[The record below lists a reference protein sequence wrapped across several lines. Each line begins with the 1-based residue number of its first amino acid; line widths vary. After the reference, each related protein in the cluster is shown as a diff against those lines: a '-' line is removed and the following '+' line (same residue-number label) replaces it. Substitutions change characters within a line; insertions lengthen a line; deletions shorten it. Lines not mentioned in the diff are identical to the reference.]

1 MNRFKVV
8 LSIILLGFSS
18 VVLSG
23 GYRLSEARSVAS
35 AKSKS
40 NASCRVINENV
51 NDDHES
57 YLFECGDKRVS
68 VTCDVKEGESRTYSA
83 SLSCY

>member
-8 LSIILLGFSS
+8 LPIILLGFSS

-40 NASCRVINENV
+40 NAFIFM
-51 NDDHES
+51 
-57 YLFECGDKRVS
+57 YFF
-68 VTCDVKEGESRTYSA
+68 
-83 SLSCY
+83 

>member
-1 MNRFKVV
+1 MNRFKIVS
-8 LSIILLGFSS
+8 SIILLGFSS
-18 VVLSG
+18 VVLSA
-23 GYRLSEARSVAS
+23 GYRLSEARALAS

-40 NASCRVINENV
+40 NHSCRVIKENL
-51 NDDHES
+51 NDNYES
-57 YLFECGDKRVS
+57 YLFECRDKRIS